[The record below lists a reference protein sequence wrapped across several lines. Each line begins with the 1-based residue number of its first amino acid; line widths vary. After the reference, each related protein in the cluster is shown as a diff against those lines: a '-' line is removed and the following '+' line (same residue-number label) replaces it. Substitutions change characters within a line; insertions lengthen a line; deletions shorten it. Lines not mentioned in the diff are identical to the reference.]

1 MKKII
6 LLSTLLIFAC
16 AKDDNDNPLPE
27 CIPPTNLT
35 INSVSST
42 EITVSWQESN
52 ETYWEYII
60 QPQGTGIPTTNGT
73 VITTNPYTITGLDYE
88 TNYEIF
94 MRTTCDVGVSSS
106 WTGPANFTTSQEPNY
121 SIEGKWIWSPSENR
135 ADTNTMYEFVHGM
148 RYTYYCITCPGDDA
162 YWYSLD
168 ESDRIPGSNPYTF
181 ENDTLRVDLHFGN
194 ELVTLVTFECDGGKL
209 FMDGEFSHLWRLSS
223 DCD

>member
-6 LLSTLLIFAC
+6 LLYILLIFSC
-16 AKDDNDNPLPE
+16 NKDDNDNSIPE

-35 INSVSST
+35 INSVSGT
-42 EITVSWQESN
+42 EVTVSWQESS

-73 VITTNPYTITGLDYE
+73 VITTNPHTITGLDYE

-135 ADTNTMYEFVHGM
+135 A
-148 RYTYYCITCPGDDA
+148 
-162 YWYSLD
+162 SQ
-168 ESDRIPGSNPYTF
+168 
-181 ENDTLRVDLHFGN
+181 
-194 ELVTLVTFECDGGKL
+194 
-209 FMDGEFSHLWRLSS
+209 RLEVV
-223 DCD
+223 